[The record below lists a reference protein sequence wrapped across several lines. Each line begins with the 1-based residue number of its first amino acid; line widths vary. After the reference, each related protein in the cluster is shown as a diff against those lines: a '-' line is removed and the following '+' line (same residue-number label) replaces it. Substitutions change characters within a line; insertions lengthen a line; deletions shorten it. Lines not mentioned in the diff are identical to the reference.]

1 MLKDDVNWPRAAAWM
16 LADDGQRADLSLLGV
31 PANTT
36 SISTTGANATPD
48 AIREALLRYSLA
60 SSAGSLEQL
69 RAIDAG
75 NVTDPDHNEA
85 VTIAKVAELR
95 ARTDLVLAL
104 GGDNS
109 VTYATAIG
117 AFGAGLETAGLITFD
132 AHHDIRHGVSNGSPV
147 RRLIDA
153 GLDPKRI
160 VQIGI
165 NDFSNSPAYSHE
177 AAELGIR
184 VIHRDELETRSLEDV
199 MAEALAVA
207 GSAGGPIHV
216 DIDVDV
222 CDRAFVPACPAAA
235 PGGIT
240 AHQLRKLAR
249 LAAADLRVVSVD
261 ITEIDATV
269 DAPDGRTVRLGALL
283 VLESATG
290 LLLRRG

>member
-1 MLKDDVNWPRAAAWM
+1 MLKDDVNWPRTAAWM
-16 LADDGQRADLSLLGV
+16 LADDGQRADLGLLGV

-36 SISTTGANATPD
+36 SISATGANATPD
-48 AIREALLRYSLA
+48 AIREALLRYSIQ

-75 NVTDPDHNEA
+75 NIENPDQNEA
-85 VTIAKVAELR
+85 ATIAKVAELR
-95 ARTDLVLAL
+95 TRTDLVLAL

-109 VTYATAIG
+109 VTYATALG
-117 AFGAGLETAGLITFD
+117 AFGDQLAQAGLITFD

-165 NDFSNSPAYSHE
+165 NDFSNSPAYSNA
-177 AAELGIR
+177 AAERGIR

-199 MAEALAVA
+199 MAKALAVA

-283 VLESATG
+283 VLESAAG

>member
-75 NVTDPDHNEA
+75 NITDPDHNEA

-117 AFGAGLETAGLITFD
+117 AFGADLETAGLITFD

-165 NDFSNSPAYSHE
+165 NDFSNSPAYSNE
-177 AAELGIR
+177 AAELGEQTT
-184 VIHRDELETRSLEDV
+184 VPHRDFYNVRKVRWEMWNGLQGPSL
-199 MAEALAVA
+199 
-207 GSAGGPIHV
+207 
-216 DIDVDV
+216 
-222 CDRAFVPACPAAA
+222 
-235 PGGIT
+235 
-240 AHQLRKLAR
+240 
-249 LAAADLRVVSVD
+249 
-261 ITEIDATV
+261 
-269 DAPDGRTVRLGALL
+269 
-283 VLESATG
+283 
-290 LLLRRG
+290 